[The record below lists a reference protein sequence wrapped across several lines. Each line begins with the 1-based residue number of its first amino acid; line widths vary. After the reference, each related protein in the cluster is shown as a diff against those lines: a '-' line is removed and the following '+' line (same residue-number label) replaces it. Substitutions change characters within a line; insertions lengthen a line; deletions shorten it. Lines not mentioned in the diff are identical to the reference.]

1 MKKWV
6 LLLLL
11 LLIGVGYFYGGK
23 ATPFLQEK
31 VKVEEKEQEGF
42 RDVEKIE
49 VGKEQIYE
57 GELLLVN
64 KQHAVHEESVRQ
76 DIVELFDHPELT
88 KNYGLLNND
97 IKLSEA
103 LAEDFLSMVQAAE
116 QDGVHDF
123 LISSGYRGFDEQNR
137 LYQDMGGDYAL
148 PAGKS
153 EHNLGLSLDVGS
165 TEGEMRIAEEG
176 RWIEDNAWKH
186 GFILRYPKNK
196 TEITGISYEPWHIRY
211 VGLPHSAIMHEKN
224 LALEEY
230 LDYLKQH
237 KEITVEVDGKKYVV
251 CYYPVSETETIEVP
265 ADGDYTISG
274 DNIGGVIVTSE
285 K

>member
-11 LLIGVGYFYGGK
+11 VLIGFGYFYGDK
-23 ATPFLQEK
+23 TSPILHDK
-31 VKVEEKEQEGF
+31 VKIEEKEGF
-42 RDVEKIE
+42 RNTEKIE
-49 VGKEQIYE
+49 VGKERIYE

-64 KQHAVHEESVRQ
+64 EQYPVHEESVRQ
-76 DIVELFDHPELT
+76 DIVELFNHPELT

-97 IKLSEA
+97 IKLSAA
-103 LAEDFLSMVQAAE
+103 LAEDFSSMVQAAE
-116 QDGVHDF
+116 QDGVNHF
-123 LISSGYRGFDEQNR
+123 LISSGYRGFEEQNR
-137 LYQDMGGDYAL
+137 LYQDMGADYAL

-165 TEGEMRIAEEG
+165 TEAEMRIAEEG
-176 RWIEDNAWKH
+176 RWIEKNAWKH

-196 TEITGISYEPWHIRY
+196 TAVTGISYEPWHIRY
-211 VGLPHSAIMHEKN
+211 VGLPHSAVMHDKN

-230 LDYLKQH
+230 LKYLKQEE
-237 KEITVEVDGKKYVV
+237 KITVEVDGKTYVV
-251 CYYPVSETETIEVP
+251 CYYPISETTTIEVP
-265 ADGDYTISG
+265 VDGDYSISG